1 MSGEQKSS
9 GDRLKDFEKVL
20 NEYETG
26 IGLGAIKYNAEV
38 NACMSLTRA
47 EINAMTPQ
55 ECTVY
60 NLILTQ
66 YSAFLQMEYNRNKT
80 RNEWASRELDLI
92 VAQEA
97 SKYGYGD
104 DKNFVKYELVKS
116 KIILANAGARALYG
130 IIKHA
135 SARAQELE
143 QMSTKIA
150 MIARALFDIR
160 MMKVKSD

>member
-9 GDRLKDFEKVL
+9 GDRLKEFEQVL
-20 NEYETG
+20 DQYETS
-26 IGLGAIKYNAEV
+26 IGLKSIKYNAEV

-47 EINAMTPQ
+47 EVNAMTVQ

-66 YSAFLQMEYNRNKT
+66 YSAYLQMEYNRNKT
-80 RNEWASRELDLI
+80 RNEWATRELDLI
-92 VAQEA
+92 VAQDA

-104 DKNFVKYELVKS
+104 EKNFVKYELVKS
-116 KIILANAGARALYG
+116 KIILANAGAKALYG

-135 SARAQELE
+135 AARAQELE
-143 QMSTKIA
+143 QMSTKVS
-150 MIARALFDIR
+150 MIARALFDVR